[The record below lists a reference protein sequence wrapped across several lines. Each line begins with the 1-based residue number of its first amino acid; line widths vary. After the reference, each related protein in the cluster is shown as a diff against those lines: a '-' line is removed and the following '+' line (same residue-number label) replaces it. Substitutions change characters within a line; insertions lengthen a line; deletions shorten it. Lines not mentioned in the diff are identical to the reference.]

1 MNALNSRDPSGPQA
15 ARGSDHKEHHVKII
29 LNQEVRGVGA
39 PGDIVDVSPGYGRN
53 YLLPRNLAR
62 LATPGAIR
70 QAEGIR
76 ARRAEREIADL
87 EQARSIAG
95 HLEAL
100 KVVIPAKA
108 GKEGRL
114 FGSIT
119 TPQVADAVER
129 TGGTAIDRRRIHL
142 DAPIKSIGTHRLTIR
157 LHPEVEA
164 TVNVEVVPG

>member
-1 MNALNSRDPSGPQA
+1 M
-15 ARGSDHKEHHVKII
+15 KVI

-39 PGDIVDVSPGYGRN
+39 PGDIVEVADGYGRN

-62 LATPGAIR
+62 LATQGAVR

-76 ARRAEREIADL
+76 ARRIAREIADL
-87 EQARSIAG
+87 EQAQTIAT
-95 HLEAL
+95 HLESL
-100 KVVIPAKA
+100 RVVIPAKA

-119 TPQVADAVER
+119 TPQIVEAVSR
-129 TGGTAIDRRRIHL
+129 TGGVEIDRRRIHL
-142 DAPIKSIGTHRLTIR
+142 GNPMKQTGTHQLHVR

-164 TVNVEVVPG
+164 TVNLEVVPS

>member
-1 MNALNSRDPSGPQA
+1 
-15 ARGSDHKEHHVKII
+15 VKVI

-39 PGDIVDVSPGYGRN
+39 PGDIVEVADGYGRN

-62 LATPGAIR
+62 LATAGAVR

-76 ARRAEREIADL
+76 SRRVAREIADL
-87 EQARSIAG
+87 EQARTVAA
-95 HLEAL
+95 HLESL
-100 KVVIPAKA
+100 RVVIPAKA

-119 TPQVADAVER
+119 TPQIVDAVAR
-129 TGGTAIDRRRIHL
+129 TGGTQIDRRRIHL
-142 DAPIKSIGTHRLTIR
+142 DSAIKNVGTHRITVR

-164 TVNVEVVPG
+164 TVNVEVVPA

>member
-1 MNALNSRDPSGPQA
+1 M
-15 ARGSDHKEHHVKII
+15 KVI

-39 PGDIVDVSPGYGRN
+39 PGDIVEVADGYGRN

-62 LATPGAIR
+62 LATAGAVR

-76 ARRAEREIADL
+76 SRRVAREIADL
-87 EQARSIAG
+87 EQARTVAA
-95 HLEAL
+95 HLESL
-100 KVVIPAKA
+100 RVVIPAKA

-119 TPQVADAVER
+119 TPQIVDAVAR
-129 TGGTAIDRRRIHL
+129 TGGTQIDRRRIHL
-142 DAPIKSIGTHRLTIR
+142 DSAIKNVGTHRITVQ

-164 TVNVEVVPG
+164 TVNVEVVPA

>member
-1 MNALNSRDPSGPQA
+1 M
-15 ARGSDHKEHHVKII
+15 KVI

-39 PGDIVDVSPGYGRN
+39 PGDIVEVADGYGRN

-62 LATPGAIR
+62 LATPGAVR

-76 ARRAEREIADL
+76 SRRVAREIADL
-87 EQARSIAG
+87 EQAQSIAG
-95 HLEAL
+95 HLESL
-100 KVVIPAKA
+100 RVVIPAKA

-119 TPQVADAVER
+119 TPQIVEAVQR
-129 TGGTAIDRRRIHL
+129 SGGTAIDRRRIHL
-142 DAPIKSIGTHRLTIR
+142 DAPIKSVGTHRLTVR

-164 TVNVEVVPG
+164 TVNLEVVPG

>member
-1 MNALNSRDPSGPQA
+1 
-15 ARGSDHKEHHVKII
+15 VKVI

-39 PGDIVDVSPGYGRN
+39 PGDIVEVADGYGRN

-62 LATPGAIR
+62 LATAGAVR

-76 ARRAEREIADL
+76 TRRAAREIADL
-87 EQARSIAG
+87 EQARTVAA
-95 HLEAL
+95 HLESL
-100 KVVIPAKA
+100 RVVIPAKA

-119 TPQVADAVER
+119 TPQIVDAVAR
-129 TGGTAIDRRRIHL
+129 TGGTQIDRRRIHL
-142 DAPIKSIGTHRLTIR
+142 DSAIKNVGTHRITVR

-164 TVNVEVVPG
+164 TVNVEVVPA

>member
-1 MNALNSRDPSGPQA
+1 M
-15 ARGSDHKEHHVKII
+15 KVI

-39 PGDIVDVSPGYGRN
+39 PGDIVDVSAGYGRN

-62 LATPGAIR
+62 LATPGAVR

-100 KVVIPAKA
+100 VIPAKA

-129 TGGTAIDRRRIHL
+129 TGGTSIDRRRIHL

>member
-1 MNALNSRDPSGPQA
+1 M
-15 ARGSDHKEHHVKII
+15 KVI

-39 PGDIVDVSPGYGRN
+39 PGDIVEVADGYGRN

-62 LATPGAIR
+62 LATAGAVR

-76 ARRAEREIADL
+76 SRRVAREIADL
-87 EQARSIAG
+87 EQARTVAA
-95 HLEAL
+95 HLESL
-100 KVVIPAKA
+100 RVVIPAKA

-119 TPQVADAVER
+119 TPQIVDAVTR
-129 TGGTAIDRRRIHL
+129 TGGTQIDRRRIHL
-142 DAPIKSIGTHRLTIR
+142 DSAIKNVGSYQVTVR

-164 TVNVEVVPG
+164 TVNVEVVPA

>member
-1 MNALNSRDPSGPQA
+1 M
-15 ARGSDHKEHHVKII
+15 KVI

-39 PGDIVDVSPGYGRN
+39 PGDIVEVTDGYGRN

-62 LATPGAIR
+62 LATAGAVR

-76 ARRAEREIADL
+76 SRRAAREIADL
-87 EQARSIAG
+87 EQARTVAT
-95 HLEAL
+95 HLESL
-100 KVVIPAKA
+100 RVVIPAKA

-119 TPQVADAVER
+119 TPQIVDAVAR
-129 TGGTAIDRRRIHL
+129 TGGTQIDRRRIHL
-142 DAPIKSIGTHRLTIR
+142 DSAIKNIGTHRITVR

-164 TVNVEVVPG
+164 TVNVEVVPA

>member
-1 MNALNSRDPSGPQA
+1 
-15 ARGSDHKEHHVKII
+15 VKVI

-39 PGDIVDVSPGYGRN
+39 PGDIVEVADGYGRN

-62 LATPGAIR
+62 LATPGAVR

-76 ARRAEREIADL
+76 SRRVAREIADL
-87 EQARSIAG
+87 EQAQSIAG
-95 HLEAL
+95 HLESL
-100 KVVIPAKA
+100 RVVIPAKA

-119 TPQVADAVER
+119 TPQIVEAVQR
-129 TGGTAIDRRRIHL
+129 SGGTAIDRRRIHL
-142 DAPIKSIGTHRLTIR
+142 DAPIKSVGTHRLTVR

-164 TVNVEVVPG
+164 TVNLEVVPG

>member
-1 MNALNSRDPSGPQA
+1 
-15 ARGSDHKEHHVKII
+15 VKVI

-39 PGDIVDVSPGYGRN
+39 PGDIVEVADGYGRN

-62 LATPGAIR
+62 LATAGAVR

-76 ARRAEREIADL
+76 SRRVAREIADL
-87 EQARSIAG
+87 EQARTVAA
-95 HLEAL
+95 HLESL
-100 KVVIPAKA
+100 RVVVKAKA

-119 TPQVADAVER
+119 TPQIVDAVAR
-129 TGGTAIDRRRIHL
+129 TGGTQIDRRRIHL
-142 DAPIKSIGTHRLTIR
+142 DSAIKSIGTHRITVR

-164 TVNVEVVPG
+164 TVNVEVVPA

>member
-1 MNALNSRDPSGPQA
+1 
-15 ARGSDHKEHHVKII
+15 VKVI

-39 PGDIVDVSPGYGRN
+39 PGDIVEVADGYGRN

-62 LATPGAIR
+62 LATAGAVR

-76 ARRAEREIADL
+76 ARRADREIADL
-87 EQARSIAG
+87 EQARTVAA
-95 HLEAL
+95 HLESL
-100 KVVIPAKA
+100 RVVIPAKA

-119 TPQVADAVER
+119 TPQIVDAVAR
-129 TGGTAIDRRRIHL
+129 TGGTQIDRRRIHL
-142 DAPIKSIGTHRLTIR
+142 DSAIKNVGTHRITVR

-164 TVNVEVVPG
+164 TVNVEVVPA

>member
-1 MNALNSRDPSGPQA
+1 
-15 ARGSDHKEHHVKII
+15 VKVI

-39 PGDIVDVSPGYGRN
+39 PGDIVEVTDGYGRN

-62 LATPGAIR
+62 LATPGAVR

-76 ARRAEREIADL
+76 SRRAAREVADL
-87 EQARSIAG
+87 EQARTIAG
-95 HLEAL
+95 RLESL
-100 KVVIPAKA
+100 RVVIPAKA

-119 TPQVADAVER
+119 TPQIVEAVQR
-129 TGGTAIDRRRIHL
+129 SGGTAIDRRRIHL
-142 DAPIKSIGTHRLTIR
+142 DAPIKSVGTHRLTVR

>member
-1 MNALNSRDPSGPQA
+1 M
-15 ARGSDHKEHHVKII
+15 KVI

-39 PGDIVDVSPGYGRN
+39 PGDIVEVADGYGRN

-62 LATPGAIR
+62 LATAGAVR

-76 ARRAEREIADL
+76 SRRAAREIADL
-87 EQARSIAG
+87 EQARTVAA
-95 HLEAL
+95 HLESL
-100 KVVIPAKA
+100 RVVIPAKA

-119 TPQVADAVER
+119 TPQIVDAVAR
-129 TGGTAIDRRRIHL
+129 TGGTQIDRRRIHL
-142 DAPIKSIGTHRLTIR
+142 DSAIKNVGTHRITVR

-164 TVNVEVVPG
+164 TVNVEVVPA

>member
-1 MNALNSRDPSGPQA
+1 
-15 ARGSDHKEHHVKII
+15 VKVI

-39 PGDIVDVSPGYGRN
+39 PGDIVEVADGYGRN

-62 LATPGAIR
+62 LATAGAVR

-76 ARRAEREIADL
+76 SRRAAREIADL
-87 EQARSIAG
+87 EQARTVAA
-95 HLEAL
+95 HLESL
-100 KVVIPAKA
+100 RVVIPAKA

-119 TPQVADAVER
+119 TPQIVDAVAR
-129 TGGTAIDRRRIHL
+129 TGGTQIDRRRIHL
-142 DAPIKSIGTHRLTIR
+142 DSAIKNTGTHRITVR

-164 TVNVEVVPG
+164 TVNVEVVPS